1 MPTATSFCEEI
12 QEIRV
17 RTQRE
22 SLELAAFKP
31 QEIACPYAEFSAWN
45 RLYSLHGTASGFGIL
60 DTYADMRTWV
70 GWFWDFHEPE
80 WGAWH
85 CAVLLIFPYLAVSEV
100 SKKILSASGALG
112 ELSEPL
118 RKWESKNCLNEL
130 KCFQDRLGSKKIRP
144 HCLNPGRKGLHC
156 WSALCSSML
165 WCLATCWLSELLSP
179 ARVIL
184 RFCIAVI
191 YFVRALKSRP
201 WTWT

>member
-70 GWFWDFHEPE
+70 GWF
-80 WGAWH
+80 
-85 CAVLLIFPYLAVSEV
+85 
-100 SKKILSASGALG
+100 
-112 ELSEPL
+112 
-118 RKWESKNCLNEL
+118 
-130 KCFQDRLGSKKIRP
+130 
-144 HCLNPGRKGLHC
+144 
-156 WSALCSSML
+156 
-165 WCLATCWLSELLSP
+165 
-179 ARVIL
+179 
-184 RFCIAVI
+184 
-191 YFVRALKSRP
+191 
-201 WTWT
+201 